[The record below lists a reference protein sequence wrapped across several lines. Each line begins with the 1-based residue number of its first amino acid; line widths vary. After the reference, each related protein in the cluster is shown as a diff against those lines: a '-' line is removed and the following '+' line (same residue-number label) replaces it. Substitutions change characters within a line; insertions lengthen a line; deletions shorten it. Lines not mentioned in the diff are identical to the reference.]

1 MDYKKTLKMAIS
13 EIATLSKTYRD
24 FENSIRRIGISSHE
38 LHSLDIKYIVTH
50 EHDLG
55 TSFLFYTNEE
65 EAKTSLSN
73 WYNGR
78 LNRNRKSTEHMDPD
92 GTFAVIIFQVGP
104 YEQENHIFSIHTV

>member
-24 FENSIRRIGISSHE
+24 FENSIRRIGISSDE

-55 TSFLFYTNEE
+55 TSFLFYND
-65 EAKTSLSN
+65 EAQAKQVLLD
-73 WYNGR
+73 WYKGR
-78 LNRNRKSTEHMDPD
+78 LDNKRKYTSHFDAD
-92 GTFAVIIFQVGP
+92 GTFAVIIFQIGP
-104 YEQENHIFSIHTV
+104 YEQENHIFTIHAV